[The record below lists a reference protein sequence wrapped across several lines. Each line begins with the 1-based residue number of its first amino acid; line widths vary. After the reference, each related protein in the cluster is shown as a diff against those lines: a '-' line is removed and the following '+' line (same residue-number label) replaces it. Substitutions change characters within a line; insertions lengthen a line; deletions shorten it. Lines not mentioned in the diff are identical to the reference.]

1 MEGKELVI
9 IFKARNVKEQIRLEP
24 ISCVIGHFDEDDDVF
39 IDEKGYTYS
48 HFSKFMP
55 GRCFGVRQNL
65 KELMSKF
72 SIFSEK
78 QMKEKYL
85 SLFKEGYYYVGL
97 KEHKIHLLYKNT
109 EDSTNYKICKDIDAM
124 EGPEIYTIQD
134 LETEEE
140 KSLKSNNTI
149 NIDTKQLRESIKK
162 CVLSQDEAIDKI
174 VTTIWKNI
182 KNKNKPSADNILVSG
197 STGVGKTEIF
207 RNIAKQI
214 GIPII
219 KCDAN
224 DYTSAGYVGK
234 NIEEMLQSLISN
246 ANGDLVKASHGI
258 IIVDEI
264 DKLAG
269 TGKND
274 EVGTTKVQDAL
285 LTMIEGKTYK
295 IRYGNDV
302 YNMDTSNITFVGL
315 GAFARAE
322 RFKPKTV
329 GFNTSENSNPSQL
342 TDEEIINYGLEP
354 ELLGRFPVRVI
365 LNDLKIEDLYHI
377 AKDAESS
384 SLKQELDFLR
394 DLGIVVD
401 FTDDLIL
408 NIAKKAYSYKSG
420 ARGISRVVSDML
432 EEVMKEISDG
442 QGEYNYLELQSEIV
456 NDKKRYVLRK

>member
-1 MEGKELVI
+1 MEEKELVI
-9 IFKARNVKEQIRLEP
+9 IFKARNVKKQTRLKP
-24 ISCVIGHFDEDDDVF
+24 ISCVTGHFDEDGDVF
-39 IDEKGYTYS
+39 IDEKGYSYS

-97 KEHKIHLLYKNT
+97 KEHKINLLYKNT
-109 EDSTNYKICKDIDAM
+109 EDSTDYIICKDIDVM
-124 EGPEIYTIQD
+124 EGPEIHTIQD

-182 KNKNKPSADNILVSG
+182 KNKNKQSADNILVSG

-219 KCDAN
+219 RCDAN

-258 IIVDEI
+258 IIIDEI

-302 YNMDTSNITFVGL
+302 YNFDTSNITFAGL
-315 GAFARAE
+315 GSFARAV
-322 RFKPKTV
+322 RFKQKTV
-329 GFNTSENSNPSQL
+329 GFVTSENSDNQL
-342 TDEEIINYGLEP
+342 TDEDAISYGLES
-354 ELLGRFPVRVI
+354 ELLGRFPVRVV
-365 LNDLKIEDLYHI
+365 LNDLEI
-377 AKDAESS
+377 KDFYYITKDSELS
-384 SLKQELDFLR
+384 SLKQEIEFLR
-394 DLGIVVD
+394 GMGIAVY
-401 FTDDLIL
+401 FTDDLNL

-442 QGEYNYLELQSEIV
+442 QGEYSYLELQPEIV
-456 NDKKRYVLRK
+456 YDKKRYVLIK

>member
-1 MEGKELVI
+1 MEEKELVI
-9 IFKARNVKEQIRLEP
+9 IFKARDVKDQTRLEP
-24 ISCVIGHFDEDDDVF
+24 INCVIGHFDEAEDVF

-72 SIFSEK
+72 SIHDEK
-78 QMKEKYL
+78 QMKKKYL
-85 SLFKEGYYYVGL
+85 SLFKKGYYYVGL
-97 KEHKIHLLYKNT
+97 QENKINLLYNDD
-109 EDSTNYKICKDIDAM
+109 ENSTDYKICKDIDAM
-124 EGPEIYTIQD
+124 EGPEIFTQSD
-134 LETEEE
+134 LENEQDKNLDTNS
-140 KSLKSNNTI
+140 KI
-149 NIDTKQLRESIKK
+149 RIDTKYLRETVKK
-162 CVLSQDEAIDKI
+162 SVLAQDEAIDKI

-182 KNKNKPSADNILVSG
+182 NNKNRSNAENILVSG
-197 STGVGKTEIF
+197 PTGVGKTEIF

-214 GIPII
+214 GVPII

-234 NIEEMLQSLISN
+234 NIEEMLYSLISN
-246 ANGDLVKASHGI
+246 ADGDLEKASHGI
-258 IIVDEI
+258 IIIDEI

-274 EVGTTKVQDAL
+274 EVATTKVQDAL

-295 IRYGNDV
+295 IRNENEV
-302 YNMDTSNITFVGL
+302 YNIDTSKITFVGL
-315 GAFARAE
+315 GAFSRAKK
-322 RFKPKTV
+322 FNTKTV
-329 GFNTSENSNPSQL
+329 GFNVSNVNNEDKLP
-342 TDEEIINYGLEP
+342 DETLINYGLEP
-354 ELLGRFPVRVI
+354 ELLGRFPVRVV

-377 AKDAESS
+377 TKDAESS
-384 SLKQELDFLR
+384 SLKQELEFLKE
-394 DLGIVVD
+394 LGIVVN

-442 QGEYNYLELQSEIV
+442 HGKYRYLELQPEIV

>member
-1 MEGKELVI
+1 MEEKELVI
-9 IFKARNVKEQIRLEP
+9 IFKAKNVDKRIRLEP
-24 ISCVIGHFDEDDDVF
+24 ISCVTGYYDKDGNVF
-39 IDEKGYTYS
+39 VDEKGYTYS
-48 HFSKFMP
+48 HFSRFLP

-72 SIFSEK
+72 SIHNEK

-85 SLFKEGYYYVGL
+85 SLFKKGYYYIGL
-97 KEHKIHLLYKNT
+97 KENKINLLYNDDKN
-109 EDSTNYKICKDIDAM
+109 STNYRICKDIDAM
-124 EGPEIYTIQD
+124 EGLEIYTVED
-134 LETEEE
+134 LENEQDE
-140 KSLKSNNTI
+140 SFDINNTI
-149 NIDTKQLRESIKK
+149 NIDTKNLRETIKS
-162 CVLSQDEAIDKI
+162 CVLAQDEAIDKI
-174 VTTIWKNI
+174 VTTIWRNI
-182 KNKNKPSADNILVSG
+182 NNKSRPNAENILVSG

-214 GIPII
+214 GIPIV

-274 EVGTTKVQDAL
+274 EVSTTKVQDAL

-295 IRYGNDV
+295 IRYENEI
-302 YNMDTSNITFVGL
+302 YNIDTSKITFVGL
-315 GAFARAE
+315 GAFARAK

-329 GFNTSENSNPSQL
+329 GFNTSENNNSKQL

-354 ELLGRFPVRVI
+354 ELLGRFSVRVV
-365 LNDLKIEDLYHI
+365 LNDLEIEDLYQI
-377 AKDAESS
+377 TKESQIS
-384 SLKQELDFLR
+384 SLKQELEFLR

-420 ARGISRVVSDML
+420 ARGISRVISDML

-442 QGEYNYLELQSEIV
+442 QGKYNYLELQPEIV
-456 NDKKRYVLRK
+456 NDKKRYVLGK

>member
-9 IFKARNVKEQIRLEP
+9 IFKARNVKKQTRLKP
-24 ISCVIGHFDEDDDVF
+24 ISCVTGHFDEDGDVF
-39 IDEKGYTYS
+39 IDEKGYSYS

-97 KEHKIHLLYKNT
+97 KEHKINLLYKNT
-109 EDSTNYKICKDIDAM
+109 EDSTNYIICKDIDAM
-124 EGPEIYTIQD
+124 EGPEIHTIQD
-134 LETEEE
+134 LVNEEE
-140 KSLKSNNTI
+140 KSLETNNTI
-149 NIDTKQLRESIKK
+149 NIDTKHLRESIKK

-182 KNKNKPSADNILVSG
+182 KNKNKQSADNILVSG

-214 GIPII
+214 GVPII
-219 KCDAN
+219 RCDAN

-258 IIVDEI
+258 IIIDEI

-302 YNMDTSNITFVGL
+302 YNFDTSNITFAGL
-315 GAFARAE
+315 GSFARAV
-322 RFKPKTV
+322 RFKQKTV
-329 GFNTSENSNPSQL
+329 GFVTSENSDNQL
-342 TDEEIINYGLEP
+342 TDEDAISYGLES
-354 ELLGRFPVRVI
+354 ELLGRFPVRVV
-365 LNDLKIEDLYHI
+365 LNDLEI
-377 AKDAESS
+377 KDFYYITKDSELS
-384 SLKQELDFLR
+384 SLKQEIEFLR
-394 DLGIVVD
+394 GMGIAVY
-401 FTDDLIL
+401 FTDDLNL

-442 QGEYNYLELQSEIV
+442 QGEYSYLELQPEIV
-456 NDKKRYVLRK
+456 YDKKRYVLIK